1 MKSLSFAVPAFR
13 CRFLFLGG
21 FLLFGVV
28 FPMFVLQE
36 KKNQMNDLHPGVE
49 FTDVVLEEGGFERQ
63 RIPEIFF
70 FLHQCDTFQTQY
82 FGCSCE
88 KKIPTAALKG
98 ASHH

>member
-1 MKSLSFAVPAFR
+1 MQFPLGGIHQSPLRALTRAPFITWEVAHLHFEVSR
-13 CRFLFLGG
+13 LLFLHSDAGFCFLEV

-70 FLHQCDTFQTQY
+70 LH
-82 FGCSCE
+82 
-88 KKIPTAALKG
+88 
-98 ASHH
+98 